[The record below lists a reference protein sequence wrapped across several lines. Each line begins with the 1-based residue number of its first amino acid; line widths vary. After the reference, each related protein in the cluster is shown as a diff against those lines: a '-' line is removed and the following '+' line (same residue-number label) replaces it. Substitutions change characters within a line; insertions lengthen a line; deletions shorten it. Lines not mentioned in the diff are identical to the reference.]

1 MIVRPYTYGDER
13 RVRLQTSQQYM
24 GDYLDALDRESL
36 ESLRDMG
43 LVWTCEKNGQIIMIG
58 GLIPI
63 WEERAQVWAL
73 IAGDLRSN
81 MIPIHRA
88 VKKFLA
94 KAPYRRIEATVDIG
108 FKEGYRWLKMLG
120 FEIEGYMKA
129 YRPDGGDMMLFARV
143 RR

>member
-1 MIVRPYTYGDER
+1 MIVRPYEVGDER
-13 RVRLQTSQQYM
+13 RVRLQVSQQYL
-24 GDYLDALDRESL
+24 GEYLDTLDTMELKALTEA
-36 ESLRDMG
+36 G
-43 LVWTCEKNGQIIMIG
+43 LVWTCEKHGTIIAIG
-58 GLIPI
+58 GLIPL
-63 WEERAQVWAL
+63 WENRAQAWML
-73 IAGDLRSN
+73 IAGDLKTN
-81 MIPIHRA
+81 MIGLHRG